1 MGREWCRLESLCVGR
16 GMVAGCS
23 LGNAEGAQHHWSKDQ
38 HMENQALQPLRR
50 GMVCWR
56 RMDVPHAVRE

>member
-1 MGREWCRLESLCVGR
+1 MGRR
-16 GMVAGCS
+16 MVAGCS